1 MQGAEERRLRRM
13 TNTPQRG
20 ANKGTAADDALPVT
34 RGPGKTFFKWLI
46 CDTKKNNPNRTE
58 VILMRVPE
66 YIANLKAYVPGKPIE
81 ELEREY
87 GISNSIKLASNENPL
102 GPSPKAL
109 AAMEGALR
117 NLHRYPDGYSYRLRE
132 ALGRKLQVSGEEI
145 VFGNGSNEII
155 ELLVRTF
162 IREGDEVVIPVPS
175 FLMYEILVQAAG
187 ARPVA
192 VPLKDYVI
200 DLEKMAQSV
209 TPKTRMV
216 VVNNPNNPT
225 GTIVSKETFEGF
237 LNALPPEVI
246 VLLDEAYIEFV
257 RDESCPRGT
266 DYLSFPNGVVTL
278 RTFSKAYGLAG
289 LRIGYGVMNAEMA
302 GYMNRVRQPFNAN
315 MLAQIG
321 ALAALED
328 DDFVNRTVRMVHE
341 ELDLLYGEVSQLGL
355 RFFRTQTNFFL
366 IDVQRDAQEV
376 FQMLLR
382 KGVIVRAMTSYGY
395 PNFIRV
401 SVGLPAENRR
411 FVKALGAVIEESGD

>member
-1 MQGAEERRLRRM
+1 
-13 TNTPQRG
+13 
-20 ANKGTAADDALPVT
+20 
-34 RGPGKTFFKWLI
+34 
-46 CDTKKNNPNRTE
+46 
-58 VILMRVPE
+58 
-66 YIANLKAYVPGKPIE
+66 
-81 ELEREY
+81 
-87 GISNSIKLASNENPL
+87 
-102 GPSPKAL
+102 
-109 AAMEGALR
+109 
-117 NLHRYPDGYSYRLRE
+117 
-132 ALGRKLQVSGEEI
+132 
-145 VFGNGSNEII
+145 
-155 ELLVRTF
+155 
-162 IREGDEVVIPVPS
+162 
-175 FLMYEILVQAAG
+175 MYEILVQAAG

-200 DLEKMAQSV
+200 DLEEMAQSV

-225 GTIVSKETFEGF
+225 GTIVSKEAFEGF

-266 DYLSFPNGVVTL
+266 DYLSSPNGVATL

-321 ALAALED
+321 ALAALQD
-328 DDFVNRTVRMVHE
+328 DDFVQRTVRMVHE

-355 RFFRTQTNFFL
+355 RFFPTQTNFFL
-366 IDVQRDAQEV
+366 IDVQRDAQDL

-411 FVKALGAVIEESGD
+411 FVKALEEVIGELRN